1 MNEKGG
7 PPLTF
12 ISSKVLKM
20 NQVLQPQYALPGGD
34 CVEPCVREM
43 QASLEQTP
51 MLQNEQIGQLSFSQ
65 LAGHSQDRQNT
76 QDAFSQICRAYVKVD
91 ACLEQCEKTSESSA
105 RVRQTYAGI
114 RFICV
119 EHKKEFFES
128 LPCLARFEPVAMQE
142 CRREINESLV
152 ASNRFSTT
160 VMRKEQHNLR
170 NHFESLCRR
179 LGAMIECVEPVT
191 RGGCGDKAAV
201 MMLRFITVGFSS
213 FEQLYSQLGISD
225 QLPASCKSLLSL
237 RRRIPEPRVR
247 TASTKEFE
255 HAPQITSNTESTNL
269 SAIFFLICTI
279 ITY

>member
-1 MNEKGG
+1 MRLIGLLLAIAPHTNG
-7 PPLTF
+7 
-12 ISSKVLKM
+12 
-20 NQVLQPQYALPGGD
+20 ALPGGD
-34 CVEPCVREM
+34 CIEPCVREM
-43 QASLEQTP
+43 QSSLEQTP
-51 MLQNEQIGQLSFSQ
+51 MLQSEQLGQLSFTQ
-65 LAGHSQDRQNT
+65 LAGHSHDRQHT
-76 QDAFSQICRAYVKVD
+76 QDAFSLICQAYVKVD

-119 EHKKEFFES
+119 DHKTEFFES
-128 LPCLARFEPVAMQE
+128 LPCLAKFEPVAMQE

-170 NHFESLCRR
+170 NHFEALCKK

-247 TASTKEFE
+247 TT
-255 HAPQITSNTESTNL
+255 NTRHSELVEQTVSSIAYDFDYSYL
-269 SAIFFLICTI
+269 LLMSSLFI
-279 ITY
+279 ISQGF

>member
-1 MNEKGG
+1 
-7 PPLTF
+7 
-12 ISSKVLKM
+12 
-20 NQVLQPQYALPGGD
+20 
-34 CVEPCVREM
+34 
-43 QASLEQTP
+43 

-105 RVRQTYAGI
+105 RVRQTVLRVAA
-114 RFICV
+114 
-119 EHKKEFFES
+119 
-128 LPCLARFEPVAMQE
+128 LPSSVQRCRFEPVAMQE

-170 NHFESLCRR
+170 NHFESLC
-179 LGAMIECVEPVT
+179 
-191 RGGCGDKAAV
+191 
-201 MMLRFITVGFSS
+201 S

-255 HAPQITSNTESTNL
+255 HAPQITSIAESTNL